1 LDISPAL
8 VGIFFTVDNPISKE
22 PVETQSISS
31 TRTGLSSTAQT
42 FSRLEFDE
50 SRGSNRIQ
58 ITSCG
63 SSRAAVLSSEEEGR
77 FFRFMRELQLE
88 KVEVSSARKGD
99 AAKKEKLRKEGDER
113 YRAELMVIHNARFEM
128 W

>member
-1 LDISPAL
+1 
-8 VGIFFTVDNPISKE
+8 
-22 PVETQSISS
+22 
-31 TRTGLSSTAQT
+31 
-42 FSRLEFDE
+42 
-50 SRGSNRIQ
+50 
-58 ITSCG
+58 
-63 SSRAAVLSSEEEGR
+63 VLSEEEEGR